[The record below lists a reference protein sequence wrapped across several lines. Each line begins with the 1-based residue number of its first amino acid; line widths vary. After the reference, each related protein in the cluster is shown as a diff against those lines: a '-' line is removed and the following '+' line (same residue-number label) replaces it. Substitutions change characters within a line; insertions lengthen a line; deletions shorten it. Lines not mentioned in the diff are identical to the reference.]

1 MASPVRWSLAHPL
14 WALGSHRG
22 IAAVTDGAGGG
33 GGEGCVFCHDQ
44 IWVLK

>member
-33 GGEGCVFCHDQ
+33 GGRRHEGKDPYFT
-44 IWVLK
+44 